1 MVPLNERQLF
11 LDGHGVAHLDTVTS
25 TMHQP
30 EKKGAVIRAFDQQ
43 SIWAGPV
50 IWDPEKRVWKTW
62 CHAPQDVPSVTGYW
76 ESDDGVHWRKVVVG
90 QVEYRGSKENNLVSI
105 DLGKDTD
112 RWSPGQVVYDPNDPD
127 PDRRY
132 KCALPPHGFGVSPDG
147 INWTGIRSYVRN
159 GDTWMFSLDEQEGL
173 FILAMREG
181 GHDDRR
187 VILSTSTDFEH
198 WTEPELVFRADDLD
212 QEMARETIER
222 HNQDPTL
229 QAPEFSVPE
238 TYNAQV
244 YMMAMF
250 RYESHYIGLP
260 MMFYRSGQ
268 VPPDWEGFES
278 MDLSPQVRQRLGGVG
293 DWTGIHVIQLT
304 CSRDLKSWER
314 LGDRAPFIAPSKL
327 DSGAYDTQSV
337 GSPGRPVVHGDEL
350 WFYYSGGKRY
360 AIISEDMNDQGA
372 GCLAILRRDGF
383 VSLDSDDG
391 QGTVLTQPFTVPGG
405 RLSVNVDASH
415 GALHVEAL
423 EPDGAVVARSAPV
436 TGDQPNTNVRWEDG
450 DISEWTGRQVSLRFT
465 LRKARLYSY
474 WLE

>member
-1 MVPLNERQLF
+1 
-11 LDGHGVAHLDTVTS
+11 
-25 TMHQP
+25 
-30 EKKGAVIRAFDQQ
+30 
-43 SIWAGPV
+43 
-50 IWDPEKRVWKTW
+50 
-62 CHAPQDVPSVTGYW
+62 
-76 ESDDGVHWRKVVVG
+76 
-90 QVEYRGSKENNLVSI
+90 
-105 DLGKDTD
+105 
-112 RWSPGQVVYDPNDPD
+112 
-127 PDRRY
+127 
-132 KCALPPHGFGVSPDG
+132 
-147 INWTGIRSYVRN
+147 
-159 GDTWMFSLDEQEGL
+159 
-173 FILAMREG
+173 
-181 GHDDRR
+181 
-187 VILSTSTDFEH
+187 
-198 WTEPELVFRADDLD
+198 
-212 QEMARETIER
+212 MARETIER

-260 MMFYRSGQ
+260 MMFYRSAE

-278 MDLSPQVRQRLGGVG
+278 LDLSPEVRQRLSRNG

-327 DSGAYDTQSV
+327 DSGAYDTQTL
-337 GSPGRPVVHGDEL
+337 GTQGRPVVHGDEL
-350 WFYYSGGKRY
+350 WFYYTGLKRY
-360 AIISEDMNDQGA
+360 AIVSEDKTDYGA
-372 GCLAILRRDGF
+372 VCLAVLRRDGF

-391 QGTVLTQPFTVPGG
+391 EGTVLTQPFTVPGG

-415 GALHVEAL
+415 GALHVEAV
-423 EPDGAVVARSAPV
+423 EPDGAVVARSAAV

-450 DISEWTGRQVSLRFT
+450 DISEWTGRQLSLRFT